1 MTFIQALA
9 LALLQG
15 VSELFPVSS
24 LGHTILVPALL
35 HWRNVDRSSPSFLA
49 FVVVLHLGTAL
60 ALIVF
65 YRKEWAAIVRALAR
79 SLVRGHLSEDRDE
92 RIGWLL
98 VVGTIPV
105 GILGVIFEHPV
116 RRLFGS
122 PAPAAVFLVL
132 NGLMM
137 FAGEAL
143 RRAQDHRH
151 HSRSKSLERLGYPAS
166 IFIGFAQALALL
178 PGISRSGSSMVAGLL
193 CDLDHEDAARFS
205 FLLATPVIFAAA
217 LLEVPK
223 LFAPDS
229 HLVLVQAIAG
239 GIAAGI
245 AAYLSVA
252 FLTRY
257 FRSNDL
263 RPFGWYCVIVG
274 SICFVLARKGVII

>member
-1 MTFIQALA
+1 VTFTQAFV

-24 LGHTILVPALL
+24 LGHTILIPALL
-35 HWRNVDRSSPSFLA
+35 HWRNIDRSGPTFLA

-65 YRKEWAAIVRALAR
+65 YRQLWLAIARALVA
-79 SLVRGHLSEDRDE
+79 SVVRGRLGNDHAE
-92 RIGWLL
+92 RVGWLL

-105 GILGVIFEHPV
+105 GILGAIFEAPV

-122 PAPAAVFLVL
+122 PAPAALFLTL
-132 NGLMM
+132 NGLLM

-143 RRAQDHRH
+143 RRRQFAQAG
-151 HSRSKSLERLGYPAS
+151 GYAPIEQLS
-166 IFIGFAQALALL
+166 YGQSVFVGFAQSLALL
-178 PGISRSGSSMVAGLL
+178 PGISRSGASMVAGLL
-193 CDLDHEDAARFS
+193 CRLDHEHAARFS
-205 FLLATPVIFAAA
+205 FLLATPVIFAASM
-217 LLEVPK
+217 LEIPK
-223 LFAPDS
+223 LFAPGA
-229 HLVLVQAIAG
+229 HLVLVQAICG
-239 GIAAGI
+239 GITAGV

-263 RPFGWYCVIVG
+263 RPFGWYCVIAG
-274 SICFVLARKGVII
+274 SICFILARTGVIT

>member
-1 MTFIQALA
+1 MTFFQALA

-35 HWRNVDRSSPSFLA
+35 HWNNIDRSSASFLA

-60 ALIVF
+60 ALVIF
-65 YRKEWAAIVRALAR
+65 YREEWYAIARALVG
-79 SLVRGHLSEDRDE
+79 SVVRGRLSDDRDE
-92 RIGWLL
+92 RLGWLL

-122 PAPAAVFLVL
+122 PAPAALFLIV
-132 NGLMM
+132 NGLIM
-137 FAGEAL
+137 FGGEAL
-143 RRAQDHRH
+143 RRVQRAAHARPA
-151 HSRSKSLERLGYPAS
+151 KPIERLSYPAGL
-166 IFIGFAQALALL
+166 FVGVAQALALL

-205 FLLATPVIFAAA
+205 FLLATPVIGAAA
-217 LLEVPK
+217 LLEIPK
-223 LFAPDS
+223 LFAPGA
-229 HLVLVQAIAG
+229 HLVLVQAVVG

-245 AAYLSVA
+245 AAYFSVA

-274 SICFVLARKGVII
+274 SVCFALARKGVIQ